1 MIRRFFNITYIE
13 ARDLLVFYNK
23 CHRDYIS
30 QIVMIILTHLGLAI
44 EIAMDILN
52 SVIPADEACNKFLH
66 SKSKD

>member
-1 MIRRFFNITYIE
+1 
-13 ARDLLVFYNK
+13 
-23 CHRDYIS
+23 
-30 QIVMIILTHLGLAI
+30 MIILTHLGLAI